1 MLHLIPSHGMH
12 ASPLAVSG
20 TADYI
25 AFLSDPWQELL
36 LEGFSEW
43 NSYCQGFD

>member
-1 MLHLIPSHGMH
+1 MLHLIPSHGMY

-25 AFLSDPWQELL
+25 AFLSDPCQELL
-36 LEGFSEW
+36 LEGFSE
-43 NSYCQGFD
+43 